1 MKKILKKLSLVDY
14 VIIIL
19 VICAVIFAF
28 IHLTSDNSTH
38 VEKTAFDASTINK
51 IPDTYFPN
59 YQDGKIMKVSVNGIN
74 ASDGKEVNL
83 NGTLKWLDDN
93 GGTNVKMLI
102 DSNNQT
108 YLVGL
113 YKSVPE
119 ADIYI
124 KTLSIETDGS
134 KYDNLVE
141 FKVKPANI
149 TSLDALVSKIP
160 ANADYELSTEIS
172 TDPIETAKLQEISN
186 IINGKDK
193 RVSIK
198 TSDLGENTQIK
209 LTKANGENIHDA
221 NSVLGSINGI
231 SDEITIRVYNCS
243 DSQLNAI
250 KNNYEVVNIRNF

>member
-1 MKKILKKLSLVDY
+1 
-14 VIIIL
+14 
-19 VICAVIFAF
+19 
-28 IHLTSDNSTH
+28 
-38 VEKTAFDASTINK
+38 
-51 IPDTYFPN
+51 
-59 YQDGKIMKVSVNGIN
+59 MKVSVNGIN